1 MKKVY
6 ITDGWTLSGD
16 GFEGK
21 IEARVPGCVHTD
33 LMNAGIIANPLY
45 RDNNEKCQWIENGN
59 YTYTTRFAAKKA
71 EGVRLV
77 FEGLDTY
84 ADIYLNGVQIGESHN
99 MFIPHSFDVA
109 GAIVDGENLLEVRF
123 RSPITEV
130 EGLPPKAKRPPVR
143 WSFLLCF

>member
-1 MKKVY
+1 MKRVY
-6 ITDGWTLSGD
+6 LTDGWVLSGD

-59 YTYTTRFAAKKA
+59 YTYTTRFAAKRA

-84 ADIYLNGVQIGESHN
+84 ADIFLNGRWVGESHN
-99 MFIPHSFDVA
+99 MFIPHSFDVE
-109 GAIVDGENLLEVRF
+109 GAIVDGENLLEVKF
-123 RSPITEV
+123 RSPIAEV
-130 EGLPPKAKRPPVR
+130 EGLPKRVGAFTTER
-143 WSFLLCF
+143 MNR